1 MGVITRSAAN
11 NFTTGGVIQPAAIND
26 ASVASITSLAQI
38 ATGGGLELISTSTA
52 SNSAFIEFSGASIF
66 ADYNV
71 HMFELINI
79 NVTSGASSPNFGF
92 NGTNNTGTN
101 WNTPKTTATVQS
113 WLKEDNTAGSA
124 FYNTSF
130 DLAQGTGNQ
139 YLNYGDADSAT
150 DANLNGRVWFFGL
163 NSTTFVKHFVAVTNH
178 SASDPSTEQNYTAGY
193 INTTDDVNGILW
205 GYDNGNIE
213 SGKIKFYGLVES

>member
-1 MGVITRSAAN
+1 MGAITRAAAN
-11 NFTTGGVIQPAAIND
+11 NFTTGGVILPAAVND
-26 ASVASITSLAQI
+26 ASVASITSLTQI

-79 NVTSGASSPNFGF
+79 NSTSGASAPNFGF
-92 NGTNNTGTN
+92 NGTNNLGVN
-101 WNTPKTTATVQS
+101 WNTPKTTATVQNYQT
-113 WLKEDNTAGSA
+113 EAGTASA

-139 YLNYGDADSAT
+139 YLNYGDNDTAADAS
-150 DANLNGRVWFFGL
+150 LNGRVWFFGL
-163 NSTTFVKHFVAVTNH
+163 NSTTFVKHFIAVTNH

-205 GYDNGNIE
+205 GWDSGNIE